1 MRSLLPIIS
10 VILALIAAGSI
21 AYIACELSSGE
32 LESDNAD
39 DADSPSPNRR
49 KDSPDEGES

>member
-21 AYIACELSSGE
+21 AYIAWELSSGE